1 MADTDIETDTTGH
14 PRIQQAARRL
24 GPILWPS
31 FLVAAAATGIFFA
44 HIDPLTLRAQTLPDV
59 DLSRQAGYT
68 IGFLMFWAVCAASSA
83 LSVYLT
89 TTDVPAA
96 PQRARRGAR

>member
-1 MADTDIETDTTGH
+1 MTVDTDTGATDH
-14 PRIQQAARRL
+14 PRIRRLAQRL

-31 FLVAAAATGIFFA
+31 FLVAAAATAIFFA
-44 HIDPLTLRAQTLPDV
+44 NIDPLTLRAQTLPGIDI
-59 DLSRQAGYT
+59 SREAGYT

-89 TTDVPAA
+89 TTEVPAE
-96 PQRARRGAR
+96 PPGPRGDR